1 MNHVMTTP
9 VKEGFDSPPASP
21 VETQIKTILD
31 PFTASPGVGEDL
43 CNLFTMIRTRM
54 ALNTQ
59 AEANSVA
66 GSTSATGA
74 AISNTQVQKQV
85 EKTLAVAIPGGALPC
100 PLLRY
105 PIPGSTDADWLDF
118 LSKLPPDFIG
128 RIILMGIYA
137 KNTLGSQ
144 EKTLK
149 STLGGVGDT
158 MSKLSMP
165 TNTESFTDVCPPS
178 VADTRRLNK
187 LNAAAQSCMLP
198 DEMSPAEIQAAV
210 TKLLQTLVANQN
222 STIQNID
229 TLNKQTLLQQTLKG
243 SKTPDTSMLTP
254 LPFDLKG
261 TIAAALVSMKY
272 LQKQE
277 NAAKTGT
284 LMPTPVA

>member
-1 MNHVMTTP
+1 MTIP
-9 VKEGFDSPPASP
+9 VKEGFNSPVASP
-21 VETQIKTILD
+21 IETQIKAILD
-31 PFTASPGVGEDL
+31 PFIASPGVGEDL

-66 GSTSATGA
+66 GSTSATGP

-85 EKTLAVAIPGGALPC
+85 EKTLAVAIPGGALSC
-100 PLLRY
+100 PLLTY

-149 STLGGVGDT
+149 STLGGVGDI
-158 MSKLSMP
+158 MNKLSMS

-178 VADTRRLNK
+178 IADTRRLNK

-198 DEMSPAEIQAAV
+198 DEMSSAEIQAAV

-222 STIQNID
+222 SIIQNID

-243 SKTPDTSMLTP
+243 SKTLDTSMLTP

-272 LQKQE
+272 LQEKE